1 MYKIDKLLKAEGKLF
16 HTQDLAVIWEN
27 NNKNTLYTTIK
38 RYVQK
43 GVLIP
48 VFKGL
53 YSTVPISSLDPYL
66 LGSYVLHSFCY
77 VSTETVLYN
86 AGLISQKVYSITFV
100 SSVSKKFTVGDNSY
114 LSRRLKDELLF
125 NQEGIYEKDGIF
137 WATSERA
144 VSDILYFNPNY
155 HLDKKEDNS

>member
-16 HTQDLAVIWEN
+16 HTQDLAVIWEI

-43 GVLIP
+43 GILIP

-77 VSTETVLYN
+77 VTTETVLYN
-86 AGLISQKVYSITFV
+86 EGLISQKIQVITFA
-100 SSVSKKFTVGDNSY
+100 SSVSKKFTIGDHGF
-114 LSRRLKDELLF
+114 LSRKIKNEILF
-125 NQEGIYEKDGIF
+125 DQKGIYEKDGVF

-144 VSDILYFNPNY
+144 VSDMLYFNPNY
-155 HLDKKEDNS
+155 HLDKKEDY